1 MCKTTL
7 SITAKLN
14 SRPTSTL
21 ASCHR
26 QKVVVPFLRHKVP
39 SSLPSPAAR
48 VGRRRRRKDQW
59 DPSKVAERG
68 GGDGR
73 GRETPPKRKGNIIY
87 GVGEELQRPIE
98 RGGTFSESV
107 APAVPKRKHFFNSD
121 TKQSRFEDAVRADPA
136 SVVLALLLV
145 LNLSRW
151 FGHGRR
157 GRGRR
162 LLPRSPEGSRGSS
175 GSRRRRF
182 RRPSPPAATAANFE

>member
-7 SITAKLN
+7 YYRQTKLKTYFH
-14 SRPTSTL
+14 SGFLPPPKG
-21 ASCHR
+21 SC
-26 QKVVVPFLRHKVP
+26 
-39 SSLPSPAAR
+39 SLPSPQSPFFPSLSSGG
-48 VGRRRRRKDQW
+48 GRRRRRKDQW

-87 GVGEELQRPIE
+87 GVGEELQRPRE

-162 LLPRSPEGSRGSS
+162 LLPRSPEGSRGSG

-182 RRPSPPAATAANFE
+182 RRPPPPAATATNFE